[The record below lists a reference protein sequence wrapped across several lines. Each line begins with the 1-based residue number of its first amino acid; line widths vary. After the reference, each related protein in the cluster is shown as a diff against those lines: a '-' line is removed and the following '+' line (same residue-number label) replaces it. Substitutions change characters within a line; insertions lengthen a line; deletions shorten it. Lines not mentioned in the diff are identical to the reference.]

1 MLKKLKIFVLMLAA
15 IGMSACQ
22 TSTIENSVRCAN
34 GTFVG
39 SVEDNGVLAF
49 KGIPYAQ
56 APVGPLRWKA
66 PQPAEASDE
75 VFEAKEFGNS
85 AIQPYSPTEAAST
98 RTRSEDCLTLNI
110 WTKDLTQKN
119 KPVMV
124 WIHGG
129 SYASG
134 GTGDPLYEGR
144 YLVADNPDIVLVTI
158 NYRVN
163 MLGFID
169 FSHVPGGEAFPDA
182 PYLGILDQQM
192 ALRWVKQNIAAFGGN
207 PDNVTIFGESAGGGS
222 VSCHLVAKGSEGLFQ
237 HAIAMSGALNL
248 TFSQQDY
255 DRYDQAEALLRLSGS
270 KNMDDLMALSEEDL
284 LRLIE
289 METGRLGLEG
299 ESSLGS
305 LNNHPMRDDHRSI
318 IPTDPFKALADG
330 AAKDVDIIIGT
341 TADESKYWTY
351 LFTYMGENGVQLFC
365 DRMLT
370 AKEDEARQ
378 ILGKDG
384 GVVDKFIETV
394 VCDQDEISAQYPK
407 IWERTELL
415 TEMSFLLP
423 SLIMAQNHEAAGGK
437 GRTYMYYFAKGFA
450 PESGL
455 EWTGACHACEL
466 TYAFNNLVY
475 ETGAPF
481 DPVLTKQFSTAFT
494 NYARTG
500 NPSQEGIEWGT
511 YQPEGINTMVI
522 GRDGSMSMQPTP
534 RKAQADMLLPYYLRF
549 YFRK

>member
-1 MLKKLKIFVLMLAA
+1 M
-15 IGMSACQ
+15 
-22 TSTIENSVRCAN
+22 
-34 GTFVG
+34 
-39 SVEDNGVLAF
+39 
-49 KGIPYAQ
+49 
-56 APVGPLRWKA
+56 
-66 PQPAEASDE
+66 
-75 VFEAKEFGNS
+75 
-85 AIQPYSPTEAAST
+85 
-98 RTRSEDCLTLNI
+98 
-110 WTKDLTQKN
+110 
-119 KPVMV
+119 
-124 WIHGG
+124 
-129 SYASG
+129 
-134 GTGDPLYEGR
+134 
-144 YLVADNPDIVLVTI
+144 
-158 NYRVN
+158 
-163 MLGFID
+163 
-169 FSHVPGGEAFPDA
+169 
-182 PYLGILDQQM
+182 
-192 ALRWVKQNIAAFGGN
+192 
-207 PDNVTIFGESAGGGS
+207 
-222 VSCHLVAKGSEGLFQ
+222 
-237 HAIAMSGALNL
+237 
-248 TFSQQDY
+248 
-255 DRYDQAEALLRLSGS
+255 
-270 KNMDDLMALSEEDL
+270 
-284 LRLIE
+284 
-289 METGRLGLEG
+289 
-299 ESSLGS
+299 
-305 LNNHPMRDDHRSI
+305 
-318 IPTDPFKALADG
+318 
-330 AAKDVDIIIGT
+330 
-341 TADESKYWTY
+341 
-351 LFTYMGENGVQLFC
+351 
-365 DRMLT
+365 
-370 AKEDEARQ
+370 
-378 ILGKDG
+378 GKDG